1 MENIIKFPEYL
12 SRSNKVIAL
21 LVAFL
26 FSSGVLLSDYTS
38 TNYGDDKYRID
49 IFDEIYDDYLYI
61 FKFEQSIKKDWDLDP
76 IGREGSYGSFDNY
89 LKEQY
94 EFHRKNY
101 LSGVIGRFIFF
112 DLFPLHCLLFF
123 LFYPKMHPIVVNRYK
138 GIIYTVRRG
147 QVYLYKVGKVEER
160 QTELIHKDGESVL
173 TYKSMG
179 CTTLWLDSIKTG
191 RRKKFYAGYY
201 PPSPFMAGDIFF
213 KISAALMDNHIFPDK
228 DLPLEDKWKP
238 IRWLF
243 EISLYPSFLHK
254 KVDHPT
260 YLAQIDAYLD
270 AHPKC

>member
-1 MENIIKFPEYL
+1 
-12 SRSNKVIAL
+12 
-21 LVAFL
+21 
-26 FSSGVLLSDYTS
+26 
-38 TNYGDDKYRID
+38 
-49 IFDEIYDDYLYI
+49 
-61 FKFEQSIKKDWDLDP
+61 
-76 IGREGSYGSFDNY
+76 
-89 LKEQY
+89 
-94 EFHRKNY
+94 
-101 LSGVIGRFIFF
+101 
-112 DLFPLHCLLFF
+112 
-123 LFYPKMHPIVVNRYK
+123 MHPIVVNRSK

-201 PPSPFMAGDIFF
+201 PPSPFMAGDIYF

-260 YLAQIDAYLD
+260 YLAQIEAYLD
-270 AHPKC
+270 AHNAESYDIKLPSN